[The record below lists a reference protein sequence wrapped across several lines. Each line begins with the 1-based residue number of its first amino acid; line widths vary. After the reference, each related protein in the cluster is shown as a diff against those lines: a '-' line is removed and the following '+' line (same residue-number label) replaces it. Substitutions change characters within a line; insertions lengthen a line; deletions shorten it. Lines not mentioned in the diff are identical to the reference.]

1 MWKATERAA
10 FFQCATA
17 LKMSCKRYLREA
29 FEDHLRVALIQPGRS
44 RYEQMKVADYS
55 AKRVEPRILRPLQF
69 YDCKGFFVAFYIIKA

>member
-1 MWKATERAA
+1 MEGNRESRL
-10 FFQCATA
+10 FQCVTA
-17 LKMSCKRYLREA
+17 LEMSCKRYLREA

-69 YDCKGFFVAFYIIKA
+69 YDCKGFFLLYFIS